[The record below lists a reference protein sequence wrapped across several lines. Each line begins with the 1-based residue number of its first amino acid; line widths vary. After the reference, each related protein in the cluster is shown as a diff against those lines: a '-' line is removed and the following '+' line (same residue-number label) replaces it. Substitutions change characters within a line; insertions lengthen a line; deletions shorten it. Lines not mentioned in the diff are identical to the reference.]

1 MSTKQKNAANTT
13 GASKCA
19 ACKPSMGSSKAYG
32 DKTPIC
38 MNTDC
43 TLRKKAGGCF
53 GFEGCPGFKSR

>member
-1 MSTKQKNAANTT
+1 MNTKQKNAARKT
-13 GASKCA
+13 GASNRA
-19 ACKPSMGSSKAYG
+19 AGKSSKGASEAYG